1 MPAPRSIT
9 LVRRILRVWVGP
21 SPCTPLTAP
30 APPVPR
36 DPHPH
41 AATRGALQRGN
52 AWHACCH
59 AEDRHFPHH
68 FRYFAAPR
76 EHELQPRRPSKSA
89 QIPAIAL
96 VSLGQ
101 LATPTGVRLTT
112 DSSELPSGIR
122 HFQPSEPPPPPDRWR
137 FEPLLKLVKP
147 GEQDSPEATLGPLCH
162 HEITQLIRASLPVVT
177 LDGEKPTWDVAT
189 EPTNDPVAED
199 VRLLGA
205 ILGLVIL
212 EHEGPEFYSRIE
224 QLRQAAKV
232 ARQEPG
238 GPNWSQLGKII
249 DEALEGRSATESL
262 TWLSN
267 SAAAF
272 HILLALCK
280 IAEGA
285 HPPRELRTMDRT
297 LAGLTR
303 RFEVERLKEAS
314 TIQARLVATAYP
326 TKLLR
331 HRVLAHQADLFE
343 LLVKLRSPTLTRR
356 SDQVALLD
364 GLAEKIEVLWA
375 TQFNRGER
383 PSPSEDIAHTL
394 AFFHRTIYSSLA
406 EFHQRLARAFR
417 AHTGEPLPDESRPRI
432 TMGSWVGADVVTNPR
447 VNRESLAEALT
458 QQYHAV
464 LQHYAEDLLEIAPQ
478 FSHAAYRAPLQ
489 EDLAKSIDADLEA
502 MVSAGMDI
510 KDLIRQR
517 SREPYRLKLVLM
529 AERLKSTV
537 DAPLLDPSGARPKFS
552 YPSVDALL
560 ADLESLRSSLARAGY
575 TRSLEQTL
583 NLFLTKVRL
592 YGFHGFG
599 IDIRER
605 SEVITQAG
613 RAVLEEA
620 RVPSPDASP
629 DALDRLFTDHI
640 LKNDDLLI
648 APLFS
653 EFDPLPQGFDQ
664 PHVRRTFGLLNLAR
678 RAQKALGTG
687 AIQNIIV
694 SLCRNG
700 SDVLA
705 ALLAIKAQGL
715 FHLLP
720 DGAATCDVDIVPLF
734 ETIDDL
740 SASPSILR
748 SLFVNPAYRKQL
760 AARAYRQ
767 TVMLGYSDSGKDGGY
782 LASNWAI
789 YRAQILMLEVAREHN
804 VQLSFFHGRG
814 GSIGRGGGPTHR
826 AIMALPPGSTRHG
839 PSLTEQGEVL
849 ARYYTVSIDAD
860 AHFCNV
866 LASLWEKRFTDPPE
880 VQAAWFNTAAAL
892 AESSQR
898 SYRELVNDPDFA
910 RYFEQVTP
918 KEVDLDQ
925 ANLTEKA
932 GQAAGNDAYLPAVPW
947 VFRWVQSRQMVPAW
961 YGVGAAIRDML
972 ERSNDR
978 EQTLKLLQDMFDNWP
993 FFQSLISNS
1002 EVALRHT
1009 DLNIAN
1015 YYVDVLA
1022 DPKAPA
1028 LRILETI
1035 RDEYQRTVSFVELV
1049 TRHPLL
1055 ARPEDRALEQSIT
1068 LKEPYLD
1075 PLNYIQVRL
1084 LREYRQRLLA
1094 QAPKEELEA
1103 YGRAILASVEGLA
1116 TGLGTTG

>member
-1 MPAPRSIT
+1 M
-9 LVRRILRVWVGP
+9 
-21 SPCTPLTAP
+21 
-30 APPVPR
+30 
-36 DPHPH
+36 
-41 AATRGALQRGN
+41 
-52 AWHACCH
+52 
-59 AEDRHFPHH
+59 
-68 FRYFAAPR
+68 
-76 EHELQPRRPSKSA
+76 
-89 QIPAIAL
+89 
-96 VSLGQ
+96 
-101 LATPTGVRLTT
+101 RLTT

-122 HFQPSEPPPPPDRWR
+122 HFEPPEPVSSPDRWR
-137 FEPLLKLVKP
+137 FERLLEIVKP
-147 GEQDSPEATLGPLCH
+147 GEQDSDEATLKPLCH
-162 HEITQLIRASLPVVT
+162 HEITRLLRSSLPVVE
-177 LDGEKPTWDVAT
+177 LDGEKPTWDAAA
-189 EPTNDPVAED
+189 EPTSDPIAED

-212 EHEGPEFYSRIE
+212 EHEGQEFYSRIE

-238 GPNWSQLGKII
+238 GPNWGQLGQII
-249 DEALEGRSATESL
+249 DEALEGRSATEAL
-262 TWLSN
+262 AWLSN
-267 SAAAF
+267 GAAAF

-280 IAEGA
+280 IAEA
-285 HPPRELRTMDRT
+285 VHPPRELRTMDRT
-297 LAGLTR
+297 LAKLTR
-303 RFEVERLKEAS
+303 RFDVERLKEAA

-331 HRVLAHQADLFE
+331 HRVLAHQADLFG
-343 LLVKLRSPTLTRR
+343 LLVKLRSPTLARR
-356 SDQVALLD
+356 SEQVTILD
-364 GLAEKIEVLWA
+364 ALAEKIEVLWA
-375 TQFNRGER
+375 TQFNRGEK

-406 EFHQRLARAFR
+406 QFHQTLARAFR

-432 TMGSWVGADVVTNPR
+432 TMGSWVGADVVTNHR
-447 VNRESLAEALT
+447 VNRETLGEALT
-458 QQYHAV
+458 QQYQAV
-464 LQHYAEDLLEIAPQ
+464 LQNYADDLLEIAPQ
-478 FSHAAYRAPLQ
+478 FSHAAYKAPLQ

-502 MVSAGMDI
+502 MVGAGMDI
-510 KDLIRQR
+510 KNLIRQR

-537 DAPLLDPSGARPKFS
+537 DAPLLDPSGSRPKFS
-552 YPSVDALL
+552 YHSVEALL
-560 ADLESLRSSLARAGY
+560 GDLESLRASLTRAGY

-605 SEVITQAG
+605 SEVITQAA

-620 RVPSPDASP
+620 RVASSVESE
-629 DALDRLFTDHI
+629 LHLERLFSDHI
-640 LKNDDLLI
+640 LKNDELLI

-653 EFDPLPQGFDQ
+653 EFDPLPMGFDH
-664 PHVRRTFGLLNLAR
+664 PAVRRTFGLLNLAR

-694 SLCRNG
+694 SLCH
-700 SDVLA
+700 SSCDVLA
-705 ALLAIKAQGL
+705 ALLVIKAQGL

-720 DGAATCDVDIVPLF
+720 DGAATSDVDIVPLF

-740 SASPSILR
+740 NRSGDILR
-748 SLFVNPAYRKQL
+748 SLFASPAYRKQL
-760 AARAYRQ
+760 AARDFRQ

-789 YRAQILMLEVAREHN
+789 YQAQIVMLEVANEQG

-849 ARYYTVSIDAD
+849 ARYYTVASDAD

-866 LASLWEKRFTDPPE
+866 LGSLWEKRFADPPE
-880 VQAAWFNTAAAL
+880 VHSAWCDTASAL
-892 AESSQR
+892 ADWSRE
-898 SYRELVNDPDFA
+898 SYRELVADPDFP

-925 ANLTEKA
+925 PSLTTDKGGPA
-932 GQAAGNDAYLPAVPW
+932 VGNGVYLPAVPW

-961 YGVGAAIRDML
+961 YGVGSAVTALLESSENRD
-972 ERSNDR
+972 
-978 EQTLKLLQDMFDNWP
+978 QTLALLQEMFENWP

-1002 EVALRHT
+1002 EIALRYT

-1015 YYVDVLA
+1015 YYVDILA
-1022 DPKAPA
+1022 DPKPPA
-1028 LRILETI
+1028 ERILQEI
-1035 RDEYQRTVSFVELV
+1035 RAEYQRTVSSVELI
-1049 TRHPLL
+1049 TRHSLL
-1055 ARPEDRALEQSIT
+1055 ARPEDRALDQSIG

-1084 LREYRQRLLA
+1084 LRDYRQRLLA